1 MGIKYNFMKYQKS
14 NLLILIFL
22 FSITISWAQ
31 VNYKTVE
38 NDSIASDG
46 YLYHKLLA
54 NDSFKSLSKLYN
66 ISRGKI
72 KRLNPFIRRGFKLGM
87 IIKLPA
93 NDDLINLIKKYQ
105 TNKIK
110 NRYIVQHQDTK
121 FGISKRYNISI
132 NELERLNP
140 KIRQGLKEG
149 DTLFVPKIEMQKLV
163 SDEDNFL
170 LYRIKKSDTFYSLNK
185 KYNVTEEELIF
196 LNPDLTLG
204 LKKGMYIRIPKTEIL
219 NSPSYLTKFKDS
231 IKNNITLNVLFL
243 LPFESNVDSITFDNR
258 STDSK
263 LRNIVTDLYF
273 GSEMA
278 LDSISKQGV
287 KINVQVFD
295 TENDINKIKLIFLTH
310 NFSKIDL
317 VVGPLFTKNISY
329 VNKKLNRNKAYI
341 LSPFSTTAKASLSS
355 KSKIVQETPIQTELT
370 KKTIDYVVKHY
381 KDENLILVTDNLSK
395 TQARYQLV
403 LQKLSSIDSVNLN
416 KIKVISPTNGY
427 IKKELLIDK
436 LDTITTGKNWVLNLS
451 TSSVL
456 LADLINNLG
465 ILPKEPYNI
474 TLYTVS
480 QGKLFNNLD
489 NSFLARLNF
498 CFPSDIFT
506 DYSIQS
512 INNFENIYIKN
523 YHTLPSENA
532 YKGFD
537 LVYDA
542 LSRLARR
549 KKLVNKKAFG
559 VSRRTSYQFDY
570 EDDVLSNKIINK
582 GVFLLK
588 YDGFSI
594 KLVE

>member
-1 MGIKYNFMKYQKS
+1 MKYQKS

-31 VNYKTVE
+31 VDYKSVE
-38 NDSIASDG
+38 NDSIAPDG

-54 NDSFKSLSKLYN
+54 NDSFKSLSKLYS
-66 ISRGKI
+66 ISKGKI
-72 KRLNPFIRRGFKLGM
+72 KRLNPLIRRGFKLGM

-93 NDDLINLIKKYQ
+93 NDDLIDLIKKYQ
-105 TNKIK
+105 ANKIK

-140 KIRQGLKEG
+140 RIRQGLKEG
-149 DTLFVPKIEMQKLV
+149 DTLFVPKIDIQKLV
-163 SDEDNFL
+163 NDEGNFL
-170 LYRIKKSDTFYSLNK
+170 LYRIKKNDTFYSLNK
-185 KYNVTEEELIF
+185 KYNVTKDELIF

-204 LKKGMYIRIPKTEIL
+204 LKKGMYIRIPKTDVL
-219 NSPSYLTKFKDS
+219 SSPTYLTKFKDS
-231 IKNNITLNVLFL
+231 IKSNTTINILFL
-243 LPFESNVDSITFDNR
+243 LPFKSNLDSVTFDNK

-287 KINVQVFD
+287 KINAQVFD
-295 TENDINKIKLIFLTH
+295 TENDINKIKLLFLTH

-329 VNKKLNRNKAYI
+329 VNQKLNRNKAYI
-341 LSPFSTTAKASLSS
+341 LSLFSTEAKASSNS
-355 KSKIVQETPIQTELT
+355 KSKIVQETPLQTELT

-381 KDENLILVTDNLSK
+381 RGENLILVTDDSPK
-395 TQARYQLV
+395 TQVRYQLT
-403 LQKLSSIDSVNLN
+403 LQKLSLVDSVNLD

-427 IKKELLIDK
+427 IKKEVLIDK

-465 ILPKEPYNI
+465 ILPKESYDI
-474 TLYTVS
+474 TVYSVS
-480 QGKLFNNLD
+480 QGKLFNNIN

-498 CFPSDIFT
+498 CFPSNIYT
-506 DYSIQS
+506 DYNMPSIKS
-512 INNFENIYIKN
+512 FDKKFISS

-532 YKGFD
+532 YRGFD
-537 LVYDA
+537 MVYDA

-549 KKLVNKKAFG
+549 KKLLNKRAFG

-588 YDGFSI
+588 YNGFSV